1 MESKEPKKKAAKL
14 KKMAR
19 PDSSTESWIQ
29 EGLSIALK
37 NRVKEANPK
46 CNSGGT
52 PLHEAASEG
61 HEDMCRLIM
70 EAGISDRNP
79 GDKEG
84 NTPLHKAAYN
94 GHLGVCRFIVGQL
107 TTEENKNPAN
117 KVGKTPLYLAA
128 WLGHTEICRIL
139 IENTQARVLGFML
152 WTTHLN
158 ILRRVS

>member
-1 MESKEPKKKAAKL
+1 MKNEL
-14 KKMAR
+14 VAR
-19 PDSSTESWIQ
+19 PDSSTELWRQ

-46 CNSGGT
+46 CNNGGT

-61 HEDMCRLIM
+61 HKDMCCLIISLISS
-70 EAGISDRNP
+70 AGISNRNP

-94 GHLGVCRFIVGQL
+94 GHLPVCRLIVGQL
-107 TTEENKNPAN
+107 TAEENKNPAN
-117 KVGKTPLYLAA
+117 EFGETPLHLAA

-139 IENTQARVLGFML
+139 IENTQARVALCSGRL
-152 WTTHLN
+152 
-158 ILRRVS
+158 I

>member
-1 MESKEPKKKAAKL
+1 MESIEPKKKAAKL
-14 KKMAR
+14 KKMGR

-46 CNSGGT
+46 CNSRGT

-107 TTEENKNPAN
+107 TTEENKNPADN
-117 KVGKTPLYLAA
+117 VGKTPLHLAA
-128 WLGHTEICRIL
+128 YLGHTEICRIL
-139 IENTQARVLGFML
+139 IENTQARVALCSGRL
-152 WTTHLN
+152 
-158 ILRRVS
+158 I